1 MILVIIHKKKKKKKE
16 RLLGSPFSN
25 QSFASSW
32 INVEMEMRS
41 VKKKKTLH
49 PTKLC
54 IIWMSKGQ
62 LYIDDDHDNI
72 KSPYIH
78 NQTRYIKEKQ
88 KDTTWSSQTYFTLT
102 QDHTNHHASNL
113 SFTSHNHKKKK
124 ILILSHF
131 HYHIGHQIQ
140 NQEKWNQETK
150 EKRKKEKKLKRK
162 ITSFIS
168 QSQLKVMLF
177 QTSAS
182 IVSSPCCG
190 GKCLF
195 PIQRVGT

>member
-1 MILVIIHKKKKKKKE
+1 MILVIIHKKKKKE
-16 RLLGSPFSN
+16 RHLGSPFSN

-124 ILILSHF
+124 DSYSLTLSLSHRPPDSKPREMKPR
-131 HYHIGHQIQ
+131 
-140 NQEKWNQETK
+140 NQ
-150 EKRKKEKKLKRK
+150 RKKKERKKIEKKNYIIHFT
-162 ITSFIS
+162 IT
-168 QSQLKVMLF
+168 
-177 QTSAS
+177 A
-182 IVSSPCCG
+182 
-190 GKCLF
+190 
-195 PIQRVGT
+195 